1 MTTDLLRPLMLLL
14 AKRPLA
20 ILRFKDGFGEA
31 LLHSRH
37 GVNRFT
43 IVRPHGELDDLK
55 LPTLCLVEMPYGK
68 DRECHVGVITTKA
81 AIATFESRLTIIR
94 LQPLQLASIQLIV
107 ARLGT
112 QQFRTSLKA
121 KLAKSSVVS
130 CLSPMLSIS
139 IIKVLSKS
147 AEDKKAIEKAAFYL
161 PGLRKVASIE
171 WAQTDAIKMAM
182 QAFGLEASAIPR
194 QIDLSDDTDSALEYL
209 DASALEDN
217 VIARDATI
225 IPGYQLIDRY
235 VTGQAIF
242 EKSGERLYVYTANK
256 GPLEEMLGV
265 DLIYVNEV
273 VGNTVMV
280 QYKMLN
286 PVSGGVGERTD
297 WIFRPDEQFGKE
309 IDRMKLPPVKKAFDD
324 YRLNRGPFYFKFVKR
339 KGTGKSHQGYTI
351 TLDHLNEILKSPE
364 SRGAR
369 GGVRVSYEALGR
381 CYLRETDLIGLIHSG
396 YIGTHRVESEALNPL
411 IERVSR
417 GDRALVLA
425 WQRGVH

>member
-1 MTTDLLRPLMLLL
+1 MTTDIHRALMLLL

-20 ILRFKDGFGEA
+20 ILCFENGFGEA

-55 LPTLCLVEMPYGK
+55 LPTLCLAEMPYGK
-68 DRECHVGVITTKA
+68 ARECYVGVITAKA
-81 AIATFESRLTIIR
+81 AVATFESRLTIIR
-94 LQPLQLASIQLIV
+94 LQPLHLASIQSIV

-112 QQFRTSLKA
+112 QQFRTSLTA
-121 KLAKSSVVS
+121 KLDKSPVVA
-130 CLSPMLSIS
+130 CLSPKLSLE
-139 IIKVLSKS
+139 IIQVLSKN

-161 PGLRKVASIE
+161 PGLRKVASME

-194 QIDLSDDTDSALEYL
+194 QIDLSDDTDSTLEYF
-209 DASALEDN
+209 DASVLEDN
-217 VIARDATI
+217 VIARDATV
-225 IPGYQLIDRY
+225 IPGYHLIDRY

-242 EKSGERLYVYTANK
+242 EKNGERLYVYTANK

-273 VGNTVMV
+273 AGNTVMV

-286 PVSGGVGERTD
+286 RDSGGVGEGTD
-297 WIFRPDEQFGKE
+297 WIFRPDEQFRKE

-339 KGTGKSHQGYTI
+339 KGTGKSHQGYAI

-364 SRGAR
+364 SRGVR

-381 CYLRETDLIGLIHSG
+381 SYLRETDLIGLIHSG

-411 IERVSR
+411 IERVSQ

-425 WQRGVH
+425 WQRNVH